1 LAINN
6 FKKEE
11 ELFFSSL
18 SYLTI
23 GIIGIFMLVSDIKDS
38 EYLEFH
44 AKRSVIYWTFSIPLW
59 IIFSIISHYIY
70 IKTTNLLSIN
80 IVFYYVWKIIF
91 VGFGFFMIIYAFYL
105 SYLAY
110 TGKKKN
116 LYLYEKILRKIGVK
130 LWKDFLMV

>member
-44 AKRSVIYWTFSIPLW
+44 AKD
-59 IIFSIISHYIY
+59 
-70 IKTTNLLSIN
+70 LS
-80 IVFYYVWKIIF
+80 FT
-91 VGFGFFMIIYAFYL
+91 GL
-105 SYLAY
+105 SQS
-110 TGKKKN
+110 
-116 LYLYEKILRKIGVK
+116 LYG
-130 LWKDFLMV
+130 